1 MISLVGQTLSSWRLE
16 GLIAE
21 GGMGRVYRAV
31 HTGDGRQGALKLLA
45 YDYDDENDALSRF
58 FHEARAMATILSPH
72 LVTIFEYVREGPY
85 AAYVME
91 YLEGEDLGRLLVRE
105 RQVAP
110 GRAVRIAMQVCDG
123 MQAVHEGGVVH
134 RDLKPENVF
143 LIRGATSPDHV
154 KILDFGIAKY
164 FQSVGH
170 HTARGAMVG
179 SPWYMSPEQAKGLAQ
194 VDGRSDLYS
203 LGVILYEMLSGQVPF
218 EGQKNSEVAK
228 KHIHDTPPPLG
239 GDYGAGEVPG
249 ELARIVLRC
258 LAKEPADRFE
268 TMTVLCEALSPYN
281 R

>member
-1 MISLVGQTLSSWRLE
+1 MISLVGQTISSWRLE
-16 GLIAE
+16 GLLAE

-58 FHEARAMATILSPH
+58 FHEARAMATIQSQH

-91 YLEGEDLGRLLVRE
+91 YLEGEDLGRVLIRE

-110 GRAVRIAMQVCDG
+110 ARAVRIVMQVCEG
-123 MQAVHEGGVVH
+123 MQAVHDGGVVH

-143 LIRGATSPDHV
+143 LLRDATWPDYV

-164 FQSVGH
+164 FQTVGH
-170 HTARGAMVG
+170 RTARGAMVG

-239 GDYGAGEVPG
+239 GEYGSGDVPPA
-249 ELARIVLRC
+249 LAAIALRC
-258 LAKEPADRFE
+258 LSKDPADRFE
-268 TMTVLCEALSPYN
+268 SMAVLRSALADVA
-281 R
+281 